1 MTDEY
6 QIRRVRRD
14 EEDKVAEA
22 WRQAYTDLFPVEFLY
37 PQKYRWIFTG
47 NPFLID
53 PQGDFPIWVAVRG
66 GRVAAWVCAE
76 ESDFELAGQL
86 VRGAYGNLAFT
97 LKEHRR
103 QGLGQA
109 VQGAMLGAYPIYMA
123 LGMTKANRRIYS
135 RIEGGYVAKPIFT
148 YLKLLRGFDA
158 DALWTTFVSMV
169 TIKLGRRW
177 GGFLRVVGNL
187 GAKYI
192 GAWKIGLLYK
202 MGQRRKGRHPEQ
214 IDEDLAQEVERFGE
228 EADKLWQA
236 CRKRYT
242 YAVPR
247 TSQYLNWRYVEQPH
261 TKHRRFLFRDQ
272 AGEVTGLLVFRLSQ
286 PPELPVGVITELLL
300 RDDDLE
306 LGRQMLAFAEA
317 QMRQAGMTQI
327 QCGVNTEF
335 MRRVMETEG
344 FRLFYVNVAMIFLSR
359 ELREHIP
366 AEKILAGDWLMT
378 LGDSD
383 LDMVRRDNQPGFGF
397 VMRVILGRPAGYG
410 NLE

>member
-1 MTDEY
+1 MTNDYEV
-6 QIRRVRRD
+6 RRARRD

-37 PQKYRWIFTG
+37 PRKYHWTFTE

-53 PQGDFPIWVAVRG
+53 PRGDFPIWVAVHNH
-66 GRVAAWVCAE
+66 RVAAWVCAE

-103 QGLGQA
+103 RGLGKA
-109 VQGAMLGAYPIYMA
+109 VQGTMLGSYPIYMA

-135 RIEGGYVAKPIFT
+135 RIEGGYIAKPIFT

-177 GGFLRVVGNL
+177 GGLVRAVGNL
-187 GAKYI
+187 GAKHI

-202 MGQRRKGRHPEQ
+202 MGQRRKGRSPAP
-214 IDEDLAQEVERFGE
+214 IDESLVQEVESFGE
-228 EADKLWQA
+228 EADRLWQA
-236 CRKRYT
+236 CRECYT

-247 TSQYLNWRYVEQPH
+247 TSQYLNWRYVQQPH
-261 TKHRRFLFRDQ
+261 TEHCRFLFRDA
-272 AGEVTGLLVFRLSQ
+272 AGGVVGLLVFRIAR

-300 RDDDLE
+300 KDDDLE
-306 LGRQMLAFAEA
+306 LGRRMLAFAETKL
-317 QMRQAGMTQI
+317 RQAGMSQI
-327 QCGVNTEF
+327 QCGVNTPF
-335 MRRVMETEG
+335 MRRVMEAEG
-344 FRLFYVNVAMIFLSR
+344 FRLYYVNVAMIFLSK
-359 ELREHIP
+359 ELRQRIP

-397 VMRVILGRPAGYG
+397 IIRVIFGRPAGYG

>member
-1 MTDEY
+1 MTNEY
-6 QIRRVRRD
+6 QIRRARRD

-22 WRQAYTDLFPVEFLY
+22 WRQAYTGLFPVEFLY
-37 PQKYRWIFTG
+37 PQKYRWTFTD

-53 PQGDFPIWVAVRG
+53 PEGDFPIWVAVRE

-76 ESDFELAGQL
+76 ESDFELAGHL

-103 QGLGQA
+103 RGLGQA

-135 RIEGGYVAKPIFT
+135 RIEGGYIAKPIFT

-158 DALWTTFVSMV
+158 EALWTTFVSMV
-169 TIKLGRRW
+169 TIKLGRRC
-177 GGFLRVVGNL
+177 GVLVRAVGNL
-187 GAKYI
+187 GARHI

-202 MGQRRKGRHPEQ
+202 MGQRRRKPRPAP
-214 IDEDLAQEVERFGE
+214 IDDSRVEEVERFDE
-228 EADKLWQA
+228 DADRLWQA
-236 CRKRYT
+236 CRQRYT

-247 TSQYLNWRYVEQPH
+247 TSRYLNWRYVEQPH
-261 TKHRRFLFRDQ
+261 TEHRRFLFRD
-272 AGEVTGLLVFRLSQ
+272 ARGDVAGLLIFRLSR

-300 RDDDLE
+300 KDDDLD
-306 LGRQMLAFAEA
+306 LGRRILAFAERR
-317 QMRQAGMTQI
+317 MRQEGMTQI
-327 QCGVNTEF
+327 QCGVNTPF
-335 MRRVMETEG
+335 LRRVMETEG
-344 FRLFYVNVAMIFLSR
+344 FRLYYVNVPMIFLSG
-359 ELREHIP
+359 ELRQRIP
-366 AEKILAGDWLMT
+366 ADTILAGDWLMT

-397 VMRVILGRPAGYG
+397 LIRVILGRPAGYG

>member
-1 MTDEY
+1 MTDDY
-6 QIRRVRRD
+6 QIRRARRG

-37 PQKYRWIFTG
+37 PQKYRWTFTE

-53 PQGDFPIWVAVRG
+53 PQGDFPVWVALRD

-76 ESDFELAGQL
+76 ESDFELAGQP

-103 QGLGQA
+103 RGLGQA

-123 LGMTKANRRIYS
+123 MGMTRANRRIYS
-135 RIEGGYVAKPIFT
+135 RIEGGYIARPIFT

-158 DALWTTFVSMV
+158 DALWNSFASAITL
-169 TIKLGRRW
+169 KLGRRW
-177 GGFLRVVGNL
+177 GGLVRAVGSL
-187 GAKYI
+187 GAKHI

-202 MGQRRKGRHPEQ
+202 MGQRRKGRSPAP
-214 IDEDLAQEVERFGE
+214 IDESRVHEVERFGE
-228 EADKLWQA
+228 DADRLWQA
-236 CRKRYT
+236 CRGKYT
-242 YAVPR
+242 YVVPR
-247 TSQYLNWRYVEQPH
+247 TSRYLNWRYVEQPH
-261 TKHRRFLFRDQ
+261 TEHRRFLFRDR
-272 AGEVTGLLVFRLSQ
+272 AGQISGLLVFRLSQ

-300 RDDDLE
+300 KDDDLE
-306 LGRQMLAFAEA
+306 LGRQMLAFAEI
-317 QMRQAGMTQI
+317 QMRRAGISQI

-335 MRRVMETEG
+335 MRRVMEAEG
-344 FRLFYVNVAMIFLSR
+344 FRLFYVNVPMIFLSR
-359 ELREHIP
+359 ELRQSIP
-366 AEKILAGDWLMT
+366 AGKILAGDWLMT

-383 LDMVRRDNQPGFGF
+383 LDMVRLENQPGFGF
-397 VMRVILGRPAGYG
+397 IIRVILGRPAGYG